1 MRAKAEQVEPALL
14 PTTNLGAEDGQ
25 TSFNL
30 SHGNDPRDMPNPPVD
45 PRINIPN
52 PKVQQVRIPRP
63 EARLGISNSRRS
75 NGPGIDKEGDSGHNL
90 RFSSPNS
97 SSGESNSATSS
108 TFSMRKRA
116 TSHPMNPLMKKRKKS
131 EGEVLAESIKGLTAS
146 MKVAAKTFEQG
157 ANAKIIAK
165 AAALFFEDH
174 KDWPYQDQFR
184 VTEALENEA
193 KARIYL
199 VAPKEYRDGWAK
211 RIVGRTD

>member
-1 MRAKAEQVEPALL
+1 MLL
-14 PTTNLGAEDGQ
+14 PTTNLSAEDGHPN
-25 TSFNL
+25 FDL
-30 SHGNDPRDMPNPPVD
+30 PHGNVLMDMHNPLVD
-45 PRINIPN
+45 PRINVPN
-52 PKVQQVRIPRP
+52 PHAQVRIPRP
-63 EARLGISNSRRS
+63 EARLGILNSS
-75 NGPGIDKEGDSGHNL
+75 TSSGPGIGKEGENGHAL
-90 RFSSPNS
+90 HVSSQTS
-97 SSGESNSATSS
+97 SSEESNSATSA

-116 TSHPMNPLMKKRKKS
+116 RSHRMNPLVKKKKKS
-131 EGEVLAESIKGLTAS
+131 EGQLLAESIKGLASS
-146 MKVAAKTFEQG
+146 MKVVAKTFEQG
-157 ANAKIIAK
+157 ANAKIVAK

>member
-14 PTTNLGAEDGQ
+14 HTTNLGADDGL
-25 TSFNL
+25 TNFDL
-30 SHGNDPRDMPNPPVD
+30 SHGNGPMDMPNPPVD
-45 PRINIPN
+45 PRINVPN
-52 PKVQQVRIPRP
+52 PQAQVRIARP

-75 NGPGIDKEGDSGHNL
+75 NGPGIDKDGDSGHNL
-90 RFSSPNS
+90 CFSSPNS
-97 SSGESNSATSS
+97 SSWESNSATSS
-108 TFSMRKRA
+108 SVSMGKRA
-116 TSHPMNPLMKKRKKS
+116 TSHHMNPLMKKRKKS
-131 EGEVLAESIKGLTAS
+131 EGEYLAESIKGLAAS
-146 MKVAAKTFEQG
+146 MKIAAKTFEQG

-199 VAPKEYRDGWAK
+199 VAPKEYRDGWAR

>member
-1 MRAKAEQVEPALL
+1 MGPALL
-14 PTTNLGAEDGQ
+14 PTTNLSAEDGRPN
-25 TSFNL
+25 FDL
-30 SHGNDPRDMPNPPVD
+30 PHGNVLMDMQNPLLDPL
-45 PRINIPN
+45 INVPH
-52 PKVQQVRIPRP
+52 PHAQMQIPRP
-63 EARLGISNSRRS
+63 EARLRILNPSRS
-75 NGPGIDKEGDSGHNL
+75 NGPGIDKEGDNRHNL
-90 RFSSPNS
+90 HVSSPTS
-97 SSGESNSATSS
+97 SSEESNSATSS
-108 TFSMRKRA
+108 TLSMRKRPP
-116 TSHPMNPLMKKRKKS
+116 SHRMNPLVKKKKKS
-131 EGEVLAESIKGLTAS
+131 EGEFLAESIKGLASS

-157 ANAKIIAK
+157 ANAKIVAK

>member
-1 MRAKAEQVEPALL
+1 MGPALF

-25 TSFNL
+25 PNFDL
-30 SHGNDPRDMPNPPVD
+30 SHGNGLLDMHNPPVD
-45 PRINIPN
+45 PRINVPN
-52 PKVQQVRIPRP
+52 PQAQVRIPRP
-63 EARLGISNSRRS
+63 EARLGTSNSRSS

-90 RFSSPNS
+90 RFSSPTS
-97 SSGESNSATSS
+97 SSGESDSATSS

-116 TSHPMNPLMKKRKKS
+116 TSHPMSRLVKKRKKS
-131 EGEVLAESIKGLTAS
+131 EGEFLAESIKGLASS
-146 MKVAAKTFEQG
+146 MKIAAKTFEQG

>member
-1 MRAKAEQVEPALL
+1 MGPALL
-14 PTTNLGAEDGQ
+14 PTTNLSAEDGQ
-25 TSFNL
+25 PNFDL
-30 SHGNDPRDMPNPPVD
+30 PHGNVLMDMHNSLVD
-45 PRINIPN
+45 PRINVPN
-52 PKVQQVRIPRP
+52 PHAQVRIPRP
-63 EARLGISNSRRS
+63 EERLGILNSSRS
-75 NGPGIDKEGDSGHNL
+75 NGPGIDNEAENGHVL
-90 RFSSPNS
+90 HVSSPTS
-97 SSGESNSATSS
+97 SSEESNSATSS

-116 TSHPMNPLMKKRKKS
+116 PSHRMNPLVKKKKKKKKS
-131 EGEVLAESIKGLTAS
+131 EGRLLAESIKGLASS

-157 ANAKIIAK
+157 ANAKIVAK

>member
-1 MRAKAEQVEPALL
+1 M
-14 PTTNLGAEDGQ
+14 
-25 TSFNL
+25 
-30 SHGNDPRDMPNPPVD
+30 NPPV
-45 PRINIPN
+45 
-52 PKVQQVRIPRP
+52 
-63 EARLGISNSRRS
+63 
-75 NGPGIDKEGDSGHNL
+75 
-90 RFSSPNS
+90 
-97 SSGESNSATSS
+97 
-108 TFSMRKRA
+108 
-116 TSHPMNPLMKKRKKS
+116 KKRKKS
-131 EGEVLAESIKGLTAS
+131 EGEFLAESIKGLASS

-157 ANAKIIAK
+157 ANAKIVAK